1 MKVNYLEKR
10 FGAVLRPMFFNQDG
24 TGNITIT
31 LGFMDDAGNF
41 IAQGQQ
47 NHYLTQEETKQ
58 VLQTKPNQDETLDD
72 ALERLILDLLRSKN
86 AIQF

>member
-1 MKVNYLEKR
+1 MKVNYLDKQ

-24 TGNITIT
+24 TSNITIT

-47 NHYLTQEETKQ
+47 FQST
-58 VLQTKPNQDETLDD
+58 
-72 ALERLILDLLRSKN
+72 AARGG
-86 AIQF
+86 

>member
-1 MKVNYLEKR
+1 MKVNYLDKQ

-24 TGNITIT
+24 TSNITIT

-58 VLQTKPNQDETLDD
+58 VLQVKPNQDETLDD
-72 ALERLILDLLRSKN
+72 VLDRSILDLLRNKS

>member
-1 MKVNYLEKR
+1 MKVNYLEQK
-10 FGAVLRPMFFNQDG
+10 FGAVLRPIFFNQDG
-24 TGNITIT
+24 TSNITVTI
-31 LGFMDDAGNF
+31 GFMDAAGNF

-58 VLQTKPNQDETLDD
+58 VLQAKPEQDEVLDD
-72 ALERLILDLLRSKN
+72 ALERLIMDLLRSKN

>member
-1 MKVNYLEKR
+1 MKVNYLDKQ
-10 FGAVLRPMFFNQDG
+10 FGAVLRPMFFNQDD
-24 TGNITIT
+24 TSNITIT

-58 VLQTKPNQDETLDD
+58 VLQVKPNKDETLDD
-72 ALERLILDLLRSKN
+72 VLERSILDLLRNKS

>member
-1 MKVNYLEKR
+1 MKVNYLEQK
-10 FGAVLRPMFFNQDG
+10 FGAVLRPMFFSQDG
-24 TGNITIT
+24 TSNSTVTI
-31 LGFMDDAGNF
+31 GFMDAAGNF
-41 IAQGQQ
+41 MVQGQQ

-58 VLQTKPNQDETLDD
+58 VLQAKPEQDEVLDD